1 MADYT
6 AIDDPSAYFQTTL
19 YTGNGSA
26 DHAITNTGNS
36 DLQPDMVWIKNRDA
50 TDSNVVVDSVRGVGT
65 VLVTDSAAAESTD
78 ADTVDAFQSDGFRVD
93 ADVKVNT
100 NAEKYVA
107 WQWKGGTTASGTTG
121 GSGTGK
127 PYAYSAS
134 PASGFSVV
142 TFTGNATAGHL
153 IPHGMGKVPKMIH
166 IKSRADDN
174 GWTSGVSVAGGFN
187 DHGYL
192 YLENAFG
199 TDANQFGGTHTTTNI
214 RLGTGTGTN
223 GNNGTRVAYCFA
235 DVQGYQKIGEYTGN
249 GNADGTFIYL
259 GFKPAWF
266 MLKKTSAADPWLIYD
281 NKRSPINQVQA
292 NLQANTSNVEVTNTV
307 YLDFLSNGVK
317 LRNTDNDGNLSGGTF
332 IYLAIAENP
341 LVTSTGVPATAR

>member
-1 MADYT
+1 MAYT
-6 AIDDPSAYFQTTL
+6 EIDDPSAYFQTTL
-19 YTGNGSA
+19 YTGNGGA
-26 DHAITNTGNS
+26 DHVITNAGNS

-50 TDSNVVVDSVRGVGT
+50 ADSHVLVDSLRGVGK
-65 VLVTDSAAAESTD
+65 VLTPDTAAPQTDD

-100 NAEKYVA
+100 NNEKYVA

-166 IKSRADDN
+166 VKSIANDN

-187 DHGYL
+187 DHAYL
-192 YLENAFG
+192 YLANAFG

-223 GNNGTRVAYCFA
+223 ENNVTRYAMCFA
-235 DVQGYQKIGEYTGN
+235 DVPGYQKIGEYVGN
-249 GNADGTFIYL
+249 GNADGTFINT
-259 GFKPAWF
+259 GFSPAFLIIKQAAASNDWF
-266 MLKKTSAADPWLIYD
+266 MID
-281 NKRSPINQVQA
+281 NKREPFNPNNVQLVA
-292 NLQANTSNVEVTNTV
+292 NGTSASTNKGD
-307 YLDFLSNGVK
+307 LDLLSNGFKTRSSNAAWNENNAQYVYMA
-317 LRNTDNDGNLSGGTF
+317 F
-332 IYLAIAENP
+332 AENP
-341 LVTSTGVPATAR
+341 FTTSTGVPATAR

>member
-1 MADYT
+1 MAYTDLDKPSDYFNT
-6 AIDDPSAYFQTTL
+6 VL
-19 YTGNGSA
+19 YTGNAGTQS
-26 DHAITNTGNS
+26 ITGVGF
-36 DLQPDMVWIKNRDA
+36 QPDFFWGKSRSNTKNNA
-50 TDSNVVVDSVRGVGT
+50 LHDSVRGVT
-65 VLVTDSAAAESTD
+65 VRLISNTAAAE
-78 ADTVDAFQSDGFRVD
+78 ATVSASVTAFGSDGFTLGSD
-93 ADVKVNT
+93 TTSNASGNT
-100 NAEKYVA
+100 FVA
-107 WQWKGGTTASGTTG
+107 WNWKGGTTASGTTG

-192 YLENAFG
+192 YLTNAFG

>member
-166 IKSRADDN
+166 IKSRGDDN

-187 DHGYL
+187 DHAYL

-223 GNNGTRVAYCFA
+223 GNNGTRFAMCFA
-235 DVQGYQKIGEYTGN
+235 DVRGYQKIGSFIGN
-249 GNADGTFIYL
+249 GNTDGTSVYT
-259 GFKPAWF
+259 GFQPAWV
-266 MLKKTSAADPWLIYD
+266 MIKKTSGTGDWEILD
-281 NKRSPINQVQA
+281 NKRLGFNGRNETLGA
-292 NLQANTSNVEVTNTV
+292 NYTAAEGNYNRI
-307 YLDFLSNGVK
+307 DILSNGFKV
-317 LRNTDNDGNLSGGTF
+317 RSTSGNVNTSGGTY

-341 LVTSTGVPATAR
+341 FVTSTGVPATAR

>member
-1 MADYT
+1 MAYT
-6 AIDDPSAYFQTTL
+6 EIDDPSAYFQTTL
-19 YTGNGSA
+19 YTGNGGA
-26 DHAITNTGNS
+26 DHAITNAGNS

-50 TDSNVVVDSVRGVGT
+50 ADSHVLVDSLRGVGK
-65 VLVTDSAAAESTD
+65 VLTPDTAAPQTDD

-100 NAEKYVA
+100 NNEKYVA

-166 IKSRADDN
+166 VKSIANDN

-187 DHGYL
+187 DHAYL
-192 YLENAFG
+192 YLANAFG

-223 GNNGTRVAYCFA
+223 ENNVTRYAMCFA
-235 DVQGYQKIGEYTGN
+235 DVPGYQKIGEYVGN
-249 GNADGTFIYL
+249 GNADGTFINTGFSPAFL
-259 GFKPAWF
+259 MIKQAAASNDWFMIDNKREPFNPNNVQLVANGTSASTNKGDLDLLSNGFKPRSSNAAWNENN
-266 MLKKTSAADPWLIYD
+266 A
-281 NKRSPINQVQA
+281 
-292 NLQANTSNVEVTNTV
+292 V
-307 YLDFLSNGVK
+307 Y
-317 LRNTDNDGNLSGGTF
+317 

-341 LVTSTGVPATAR
+341 FTTSTGIPATAR

>member
-192 YLENAFG
+192 YLTNAFG

-223 GNNGTRVAYCFA
+223 GNNGTRFAMCFA
-235 DVQGYQKIGEYTGN
+235 DVRGYQKIGSFIGN
-249 GNADGTFIYL
+249 GNTDGPVIFTGL
-259 GFKPAWF
+259 KPVWV
-266 MLKKTSAADPWLIYD
+266 MIKKSSGTGDWEILD
-281 NKRSPINQVQA
+281 NKRLGYNGRNETLGA
-292 NLQANTSNVEVTNTV
+292 NYTAAEGNYNRI
-307 YLDFLSNGVK
+307 DILSNGFKV
-317 LRNTDNDGNLSGGTF
+317 RSTSGNVNTSGGAY
-332 IYLAIAENP
+332 IYMAFAENP
-341 LVTSTGVPATAR
+341 FVTSSGVPATAR

>member
-166 IKSRADDN
+166 IKSRGDDN

-223 GNNGTRVAYCFA
+223 GNNGTRFAMCFA
-235 DVQGYQKIGEYTGN
+235 DVRGYQKIGSFIGN
-249 GNADGTFIYL
+249 GNTDGPVIFT
-259 GFKPAWF
+259 GFKPVWV
-266 MLKKTSAADPWLIYD
+266 MIKKSSGTGDWEILD
-281 NKRSPINQVQA
+281 NKRLGYNGRNETLGA
-292 NLQANTSNVEVTNTV
+292 NYTAAEGNYNRI
-307 YLDFLSNGVK
+307 DILSNGFKV
-317 LRNTDNDGNLSGGTF
+317 RSTSGNVNTSGGTY

-341 LVTSTGVPATAR
+341 FVTSTGVPATAR